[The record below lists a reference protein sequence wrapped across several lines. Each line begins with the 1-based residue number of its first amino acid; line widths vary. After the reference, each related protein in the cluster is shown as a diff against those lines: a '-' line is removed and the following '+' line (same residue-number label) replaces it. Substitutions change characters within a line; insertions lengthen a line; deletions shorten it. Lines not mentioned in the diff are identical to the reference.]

1 MSHGD
6 FDQQAQREPQ
16 APPAAGASGQ
26 AMVPVPYTGQPSATG
41 APYPPSYPAVP
52 SPYKDTTVAYLLWF
66 FLAGFGAHAFYL
78 RQPAK
83 AVTMLLLTLV
93 GWATVWILVGILPLL
108 AVAIIWIVDAF
119 LIPGRVRML
128 NLRIGSVNAAAAA
141 QLGHRP
147 Y

>member
-1 MSHGD
+1 MTYGD

-16 APPAAGASGQ
+16 TPPAAGAPGR
-26 AMVPVPYTGQPSATG
+26 ALPPVPYTGQPQATG
-41 APYPPSYPAVP
+41 APASPPYPAVP

-66 FLAGFGAHAFYL
+66 FLASFGAHAFYL
-78 RQPAK
+78 RQPGK
-83 AVTMLLLTLV
+83 AVTMLVLTLV
-93 GWATVWILVGILPLL
+93 GWATVWLLIGILPLL

-119 LIPGRVRML
+119 LIPGRVREL